1 MSRLLKITII
11 VLAMFSLPVL
21 ASEITTPAP
30 QPEQLPL
37 LISEL
42 QTASIDNATDEF
54 VEIYNSNDLAID
66 LSGWS
71 LQYKSATGSDWL
83 SRATLSGQIEPR
95 GYYLVGSQI
104 YSETANLT
112 KSLGLASGGGH
123 IRLVAPIGAELSLSI
138 NDTLGWG
145 SADSPEGDAAPAPDA
160 SQSLKRRFD
169 EDGKLVDSQDNFTDF
184 LLSDTPS
191 PTATSP
197 QPTGTDSV
205 IDEDEPSQPNDQTDT
220 ATSEVP
226 ADNKIY
232 PKLDITELFVN
243 PDMPL
248 LDANDEFVEI
258 YNPNVSSVEL
268 GGYILETGSN
278 FTYSFTLPS
287 YKLAPKTYI
296 AYYSKQTSL
305 ALSNSGGRARVS
317 DPNGKVL
324 FETPFYQ
331 KAREGEV
338 FALVDGSW
346 IWSDLPTPGKPN
358 LFTVS
363 TTEPA
368 SSNKQS
374 SAQKSNTSGNVLSA
388 NDSSRLVYQEPP
400 TEPTSEVDTTVVA
413 GVGALAV
420 LYAGY
425 EYRYD
430 VGNRLHQLRRYF
442 KSRKKNRA

>member
-1 MSRLLKITII
+1 MKHLLKITIA
-11 VLAMFSLPVL
+11 VLVMFSLPVF
-21 ASEITTPAP
+21 ASEITTPDP

-42 QTASIDNATDEF
+42 QTASTENATDEF
-54 VEIYNSNDLAID
+54 VEIYNSNDVAID

-71 LQYKSATGSDWL
+71 LQYKSAAGNDWL

-104 YSETANLT
+104 YSATANLT

-123 IRLVAPIGAELSLSI
+123 IRLLAPIGAELSLSI

-145 SADSPEGDAAPAPDA
+145 SADSPEGHAAPAPDA

-169 EDGKLVDSQDNFTDF
+169 EDGKLIDSQDNLADF

-197 QPTGTDSV
+197 QPITDEPV
-205 IDEDEPSQPNDQTDT
+205 AEEDQPSQPNDHTDT
-220 ATSEVP
+220 TVQEVP
-226 ADNKIY
+226 TENKIY
-232 PKLDITELFVN
+232 PKLNITELFVN

-258 YNPNVSSVEL
+258 YNPNDSSAEL
-268 GGYILETGSN
+268 GGYVLETGSN

-287 YKLAPKTYI
+287 YKLAPKTYV
-296 AYYSKQTSL
+296 AYYSRQTSL
-305 ALSNSGGRARVS
+305 ALSNSGGRARIS
-317 DPNGKVL
+317 DPNGKVV
-324 FETPFYQ
+324 FETPSYQ

-338 FALVDGSW
+338 FALVNGSW

-358 LFTVS
+358 LFTAS

-368 SSNKQS
+368 SGNKQS
-374 SAQKSNTSGNVLSA
+374 SAQESNTTGKVLSV
-388 NDSSRLVYQEPP
+388 NDSSRSVYQEPP
-400 TEPTSEVDTTVVA
+400 TAPTSEVDTTVVA

-442 KSRKKNRA
+442 KARKKNRA